1 MLSDTY
7 FKIEIFNAH
16 KCDSTYPIIPNQQ
29 AQSNGVAHVL
39 IPTCH
44 EYGIR
49 IRFNASS
56 KVTHFKIV
64 SAKVGNRK
72 LVINNGQE
80 IFYARDVVDLEGF
93 ETGTTETFCFISQ
106 TTEEKNDPKLKEEGA
121 NVTNIIRLEL
131 QPIIKIEKPKPKA
144 VESFDFWQQSLGGK
158 SKGGFGGSGHGDIE
172 ESSFSFG
179 GSASRTTRSGSGD
192 RGRGGD
198 RDRDRSGYFGFG
210 VQGDSGSNTG
220 FSFGGGEPRTYG
232 AASSFSFGAPAP
244 ASASTE
250 RDTLSLSLPTPAS
263 GSHPSFG
270 SAAAVPPVRQ
280 QAQMQQQ
287 SVQSVQ
293 ASSLKGGATV
303 SSGRKHISDMNTV
316 ETDATFNPVGEA
328 SIFMVQLMTNENS
341 VQLMKVNTS
350 YYGIKHLMAEIET
363 LKKNYVKQ
371 MEAYESTLADKV
383 MQLTK
388 ARAHLDR
395 VKSPMSKKSDPVQYL
410 MQFE

>member
-7 FKIEIFNAH
+7 FKIEIFNAT
-16 KCDSTYPIIPNQQ
+16 KPDSAYPIIPNHQ

-179 GSASRTTRSGSGD
+179 GSASRTRGGSGE

-198 RDRDRSGYFGFG
+198 HDRDRSGYAGG
-210 VQGDSGSNTG
+210 YGARDDSGSNTG
-220 FSFGGGEPRTYG
+220 FSFGGGEPETYG

-244 ASASTE
+244 ASATG
-250 RDTLSLSLPTPAS
+250 DTLSFLTPAS
-263 GSHPSFG
+263 G

-280 QAQMQQQ
+280 QAQFQQQ

-316 ETDATFNPVGEA
+316 ESDATFNPVGDA

-341 VQLMKVNTS
+341 EQLMKVNTS
-350 YYGIKHLMAEIET
+350 YYGIKHLMTEIEVM
-363 LKKNYVKQ
+363 KKNYIKQ
-371 MEAYESTLADKV
+371 MEAYESALADKV